1 MSNRNLMGRRQFLT
15 VSSVAALAT
24 VALGPKLFA
33 SEAAASSPRRLAV
46 GYSAFGADYGVV
58 DAAAIPAADGG
69 FVSRGARIMAS
80 GALGAPGADAR
91 SRRAV
96 QLFTHFSYM
105 DGAERRS
112 TPFNVWSSSRLTR
125 AQGSA
130 VAFTVPVDEVQKISL
145 TMATETGAP
154 AAVTSRGAAVNG
166 EQTVRTE
173 LPLTLS
179 LQNEEAT
186 HKLARGYYVIVPLL
200 ENEAQPHWRDWSVG
214 KAGERTTLV
223 DRDGVAAPFEHFVL
237 HIDYAT
243 AE

>member
-1 MSNRNLMGRRQFLT
+1 MSNRHLMGRRQFLT

-33 SEAAASSPRRLAV
+33 SESVSSPRRLAV
-46 GYSAFGADYGVV
+46 GYSGFGADNSVI
-58 DAAAIPAADGG
+58 DAAAIPATDGG

-80 GALGAPGADAR
+80 GALGIAGGAPS

-112 TPFNVWSSSRLTR
+112 TAVNVWSCSRSTR
-125 AQGSA
+125 TQGSA

-154 AAVTSRGAAVNG
+154 AAMTPGREVVTN

-179 LQNEEAT
+179 LQNEEAA

-200 ENEAQPHWRDWSVG
+200 EGESAPQWRDWSVG
-214 KAGERTTLV
+214 KAGDRTALV
-223 DRDGVAAPFEHFVL
+223 DRDGVAATFEHFVL
-237 HIDYAT
+237 HVDYAT